1 MPKQCMTDRWGKGSC
16 VPNPE
21 KTANTRETEDKLK
34 KLMAERDRM
43 DTMLCRNGQSNNNEL
58 AVIKHMPIKSPERK

>member
-1 MPKQCMTDRWGKGSC
+1 MPKPCMMDRWGKGTC

-34 KLMAERDRM
+34 KLMAERDQL
-43 DTMLCRNGQSNNNEL
+43 DAMLHVRNDNL
-58 AVIKHMPIKSPERK
+58 TVVKHGSGKTLESK

>member
-1 MPKQCMTDRWGKGSC
+1 MPKPCMTDRWGKGSC

-34 KLMAERDRM
+34 KLIAERDKL
-43 DTMLCRNGQSNNNEL
+43 DTLLQGNNNEL
-58 AVIKHMPIKSPERK
+58 TVVKLAPRNIFEQK

>member
-43 DTMLCRNGQSNNNEL
+43 DTMLQGNNNEL
-58 AVIKHMPIKSPERK
+58 AVIKHVPSKSPESK

>member
-1 MPKQCMTDRWGKGSC
+1 MPKPCMTDRWGKGSC

-34 KLMAERDRM
+34 KLMAERDQL

-58 AVIKHMPIKSPERK
+58 TVIKHMPIKSPERK

>member
-1 MPKQCMTDRWGKGSC
+1 MMDRWGKGTC

-34 KLMAERDRM
+34 KLIAERERLDA
-43 DTMLCRNGQSNNNEL
+43 MLYVRNDDL
-58 AVIKHMPIKSPERK
+58 TVTKHSSGKTSESK

>member
-34 KLMAERDRM
+34 KLMAERDKL
-43 DTMLCRNGQSNNNEL
+43 DTLLQGNNNEL
-58 AVIKHMPIKSPERK
+58 TVVKLAPRNIFEQK

>member
-1 MPKQCMTDRWGKGSC
+1 MPKPCMMDRWGKGTC

-34 KLMAERDRM
+34 KLMAERDRL
-43 DTMLCRNGQSNNNEL
+43 DAMLYVRNDNLTVVKHGSGKTLESN
-58 AVIKHMPIKSPERK
+58 

>member
-1 MPKQCMTDRWGKGSC
+1 MPKPCMMDRWGKGTC

-34 KLMAERDRM
+34 KLMAERDQL
-43 DTMLCRNGQSNNNEL
+43 DAMLYVRNDNL
-58 AVIKHMPIKSPERK
+58 TVVKHGSGKILESK

>member
-1 MPKQCMTDRWGKGSC
+1 MTDRWGKGTC

-34 KLMAERDRM
+34 KLMAERDKL
-43 DTMLCRNGQSNNNEL
+43 DNVLHGNNNEL
-58 AVIKHMPIKSPERK
+58 TVIKHGSSNPLERK

>member
-1 MPKQCMTDRWGKGSC
+1 MTDRWGKGSC

-21 KTANTRETEDKLK
+21 KTANMRETEDKLK
-34 KLMAERDRM
+34 KLMAERDQL

-58 AVIKHMPIKSPERK
+58 TVIKHMPIKSPERK

>member
-1 MPKQCMTDRWGKGSC
+1 MTDRWGKGSC

-34 KLMAERDRM
+34 KLMAERDKL
-43 DTMLCRNGQSNNNEL
+43 DTLLQGNNNEL
-58 AVIKHMPIKSPERK
+58 TVVKLAPRNIFEQK